1 MLPSPLSISQP
12 THNASHSTPTL
23 ESVLFLSTVG
33 GWGSGTHSGPFPTLP
48 LPSTRGRSLV
58 DRFRLVPANSKWN
71 EFKVVYNSPQRP
83 WGWENVTFVSHFEV
97 GGGSGGSTV
106 GKCRLKSTS
115 PTVAARSPCSP
126 GPQPSQAH
134 PHTQISRTRELKVI
148 RAASIF
154 VVGEGSREVSAFQ
167 EVLGV
172 DDLCLSNLR
181 REMVSNR
188 IDPKGP
194 SSSSSLRRL
203 SETRVP
209 QSESGL

>member
-23 ESVLFLSTVG
+23 EPVLFLSTVG

-97 GGGSGGSTV
+97 GGSGGSTV

-126 GPQPSQAH
+126 GPPSL
-134 PHTQISRTRELKVI
+134 PKHTPIPRSPEPESSKSSEPP
-148 RAASIF
+148 A
-154 VVGEGSREVSAFQ
+154 
-167 EVLGV
+167 
-172 DDLCLSNLR
+172 
-181 REMVSNR
+181 
-188 IDPKGP
+188 
-194 SSSSSLRRL
+194 SSSSGRAPEKYLPSRR
-203 SETRVP
+203 SWGSMTSVSRI
-209 QSESGL
+209 

>member
-1 MLPSPLSISQP
+1 M
-12 THNASHSTPTL
+12 
-23 ESVLFLSTVG
+23 
-33 GWGSGTHSGPFPTLP
+33 
-48 LPSTRGRSLV
+48 
-58 DRFRLVPANSKWN
+58 NSKL
-71 EFKVVYNSPQRP
+71 FTTHPRDP
-83 WGWENVTFVSHFEV
+83 
-97 GGGSGGSTV
+97 GGGKMLLLFPILKWGGEWGEHCRKMSTQIHLSHC
-106 GKCRLKSTS
+106 CRQESLQ
-115 PTVAARSPCSP
+115 PRA
-126 GPQPSQAH
+126 PQPSQAH